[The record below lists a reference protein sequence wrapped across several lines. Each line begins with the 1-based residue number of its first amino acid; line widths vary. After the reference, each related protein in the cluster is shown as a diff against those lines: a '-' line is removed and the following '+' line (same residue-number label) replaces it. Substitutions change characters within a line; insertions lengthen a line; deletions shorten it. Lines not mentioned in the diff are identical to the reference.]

1 MRSHVEEDRPAPVR
15 AGGAAARHD
24 APRVADTASHVPDFA
39 ADRRDGWLFVLPW
52 EPTAIGGVSR
62 VVNELAASLAQG
74 SRFRPHILVLDWA
87 ARDPAYDLLG
97 PATLIRMRVRDRGAP
112 WSLQRLR
119 YLLSR
124 RAVERTLRQI
134 CTDLHV
140 RVVNAH
146 YPSEETLELLR
157 SVRRVHPAARTIV
170 SFHGTDVT
178 RIAELPAPAVR
189 HWARSLERADA
200 VTCCSTGLL
209 ARLRATL
216 GSPLHNGVVRHN
228 GASRWTRP
236 VQREPA
242 PRAEPAAGGRRT
254 IVSVGTYHVNKGH
267 DVLVR
272 AFDLV
277 RDTHPDLDLVIF
289 GRSGPALDDVAA
301 LVRELGLESR
311 VTLRTDVALDD
322 MASAYDGATMLVSA
336 SRFEPF
342 GIAILEAG
350 TAGLPVIATD
360 TDGARDILVDGE
372 DSIVVP
378 VEDPAALARAISTLA
393 DDEALRERLSSKL
406 RAKVLLEYQWDA
418 IAPGWEALVADG
430 R

>member
-1 MRSHVEEDRPAPVR
+1 M
-15 AGGAAARHD
+15 
-24 APRVADTASHVPDFA
+24 
-39 ADRRDGWLFVLPW
+39 L
-52 EPTAIGGVSR
+52 
-62 VVNELAASLAQG
+62 
-74 SRFRPHILVLDWA
+74 
-87 ARDPAYDLLG
+87 
-97 PATLIRMRVRDRGAP
+97 
-112 WSLQRLR
+112 
-119 YLLSR
+119 
-124 RAVERTLRQI
+124 
-134 CTDLHV
+134 
-140 RVVNAH
+140 
-146 YPSEETLELLR
+146 
-157 SVRRVHPAARTIV
+157 
-170 SFHGTDVT
+170 
-178 RIAELPAPAVR
+178 
-189 HWARSLERADA
+189 
-200 VTCCSTGLL
+200 
-209 ARLRATL
+209 
-216 GSPLHNGVVRHN
+216 
-228 GASRWTRP
+228 
-236 VQREPA
+236 REPA
-242 PRAEPAAGGRRT
+242 PRAEAAAGGRRT

-378 VEDPAALARAISTLA
+378 VEDPAALARAISTVA
-393 DDEALRERLSSKL
+393 DDAALRERLSSKL

-418 IAPGWEALVADG
+418 IAPRWEALVADG